1 MTHVL
6 LSQTRSFLTYT
17 GIETYL
23 LFSKGIDLPGFACF
37 PLLET
42 EDGKR
47 VLRQIYSRQLLIS
60 SSLGLGAILEAPTWA
75 AHRGR
80 GGPLGY
86 SPQQLHSLNIEG
98 VALIEEIRDAYL
110 VENNNDR
117 WNVPCLLSANVG
129 PFGDAYAPGNQLSE
143 AEADEFH
150 AEQMVAFSQTNA
162 DLVTAYTLTY
172 PAEATGIVRA
182 AQALD
187 IPVVISFTVDTNG
200 HLPSGVSLYDA
211 VAEVDEK
218 TGSYASYFM
227 VNCAHPDHF
236 GDVLRDL
243 PCPRRLKGIVANA
256 SRCSHAELD
265 NAEVLD
271 SGDPNELAQQL
282 SAFKLANDSITV
294 LGGCCGTDMSHL
306 IDIGMRMR
314 SIDQSR

>member
-17 GIETYL
+17 GMETYL

-42 EDGKR
+42 AQGQSI
-47 VLRQIYSRQLLIS
+47 LRQIYSRQLLIS
-60 SSLGLGAILEAPTWA
+60 SSLGLGSILESPTWA
-75 AHRGR
+75 AHSGR

-86 SPQQLHSLNIEG
+86 TPRQLYNLNIQAL
-98 VALIEEIRDAYL
+98 ALIEDIRDAYQA
-110 VENNNDR
+110 ERHKDR

-129 PFGDAYAPGNQLSE
+129 PRGDAYTPEVEMSE
-143 AEADEFH
+143 TDAEVYH
-150 AEQMVAFSQTNA
+150 ALQIAAIAQTNA
-162 DLVTAYTLTY
+162 DLVTAYTIGS

-182 AQALD
+182 ARALN

-200 HLPSGVSLYDA
+200 RLPSGGALHDA
-211 VAEVDEK
+211 VAEVDQK
-218 TGSYASYFM
+218 TGNYASYFM
-227 VNCAHPDHF
+227 VNCSHPDHF
-236 GDVLRDL
+236 GDVLRDQS
-243 PCPRRLKGIVANA
+243 CPSRLKGIVANA

-265 NAEVLD
+265 EAEVLD
-271 SGDPNELAQQL
+271 AGDPSELAQQL
-282 SAFKLANDSITV
+282 SAFKLANDGITV

-314 SIDQSR
+314 SIDQSG